1 MRRTSIKASIAIYTL
16 VGCLAGLS
24 GFCAAQKP
32 DSKKVDLKKAQ
43 NTVNNIKQPEPPKV
57 STTTKPSP
65 VGQSVTTYKP
75 KGPSVKAKAPPPPGK
90 WNTGATIVILLSVDR
105 WRKICGDSGRSWR
118 QKAI

>member
-90 WNTGATIVILLSVDR
+90 
-105 WRKICGDSGRSWR
+105 
-118 QKAI
+118 